1 MKTRIRRKDTRY
13 LTLLPGPIRRK
24 QTGSRRYITGD
35 RSATIDTLGFMQTHQ
50 LYQLGRTLIDAAQ
63 RAQGA
68 TETGMSPSEFLILR
82 DLFLNGPSSISEVV
96 ARTDLAQSRVS
107 ICIKNHV
114 KRGWVTT
121 STDAA
126 DGRKTIAQVTDRVKT
141 EGMKRRNRS
150 AEDAL
155 APLLAGA
162 SAKERTAIVTA
173 LERLY
178 ALAVDARDET
188 LKPQHLG
195 RSTQPRAPSSR
206 RAQQ

>member
-1 MKTRIRRKDTRY
+1 
-13 LTLLPGPIRRK
+13 
-24 QTGSRRYITGD
+24 
-35 RSATIDTLGFMQTHQ
+35 MQTHQ
-50 LYQLGRTLIDAAQ
+50 LYQLGRTMIDAAQ

-68 TETGMSPSEFLILR
+68 TETGMSPSEFLVLR

-107 ICIKNHV
+107 ICIQNHV
-114 KRGWVTT
+114 RRGWVTT
-121 STDAA
+121 GTDAA
-126 DGRKTIAQVTDRVKT
+126 DGRKTIARVTDRVKT

-162 SAKERTAIVTA
+162 SAKERAAIGTA

-178 ALAVDARDET
+178 ELAVDARDET
-188 LKPQHLG
+188 LKPEHLG
-195 RSTQPRAPSSR
+195 TSGQSP
-206 RAQQ
+206 AQRLRGSV

>member
-1 MKTRIRRKDTRY
+1 
-13 LTLLPGPIRRK
+13 
-24 QTGSRRYITGD
+24 
-35 RSATIDTLGFMQTHQ
+35 MQTYQ

-63 RAQGA
+63 RAQRA
-68 TETGMSPSEFLILR
+68 TETGMSPSEFLVLR
-82 DLFLNGPSSISEVV
+82 DLFLNGPSSISEIV

-121 STDAA
+121 GTDET
-126 DGRKTIAQVTDRVKT
+126 DGRKTIAQVTERVRI

-155 APLLAGA
+155 APLLARA
-162 SAKERTAIVTA
+162 SPKERAAISTA

-178 ALAVDARDET
+178 ELAVDARDET
-188 LKPQHLG
+188 LKPEHVRTSG
-195 RSTQPRAPSSR
+195 QPRAERLRLSL
-206 RAQQ
+206 